1 MVETKNL
8 KMKQRFHLRLWRN
21 ILHRKPSPT
30 VYEIFRDHVGTAPPL
45 GRNLPILRG
54 TYYIHMERLITH
66 SAPLLFPRIV
76 YNTIHTDIYTFF
88 CFGKDIRIE

>member
-1 MVETKNL
+1 MGACSSVSMVETKNL
-8 KMKQRFHLRLWRN
+8 KMKQRFYLRLWRKKV
-21 ILHRKPSPT
+21 IFSTGSHH
-30 VYEIFRDHVGTAPPL
+30 EIFRDHPL
-45 GRNLPILRG
+45 WPQFTNTEG
-54 TYYIHMERLITH
+54 YLITH